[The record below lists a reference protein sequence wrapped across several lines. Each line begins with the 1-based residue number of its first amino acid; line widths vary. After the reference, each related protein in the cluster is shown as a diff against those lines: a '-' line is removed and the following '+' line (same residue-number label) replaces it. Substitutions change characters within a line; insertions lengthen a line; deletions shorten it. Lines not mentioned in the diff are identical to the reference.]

1 MKKILRLLSFLL
13 LLQSTSFAQQ
23 TDNAELPAIKAKN
36 AAAFFIPAA
45 VCNKFKV
52 TAAKGDAWM
61 KVYNNLTD
69 GAKLQRVN
77 DIRWQATTKAA
88 ALEWYNS
95 NLNMLSE
102 GAKDVTDQM
111 PSPAGVAAWNVYE
124 ANDKMKKMMASLG
137 VKQNQYTYT
146 FVVDKYVAKIF
157 VGVNE
162 ATSLKESW
170 SFVKEGLIALLKASG
185 NPKLASLVL

>member
-1 MKKILRLLSFLL
+1 MKKIFRLLPVLL
-13 LLQSTSFAQQ
+13 LLQTTSFAQQ
-23 TDNAELPAIKAKN
+23 ADNTELPAIKAKN
-36 AAAFFIPAA
+36 ATAFFIPAA

-61 KVYNNLTD
+61 KIYNNLTD

-77 DIRWQATTKAA
+77 DIRWEAATKAA
-88 ALEWYNS
+88 AMEWYKN
-95 NLNMLSE
+95 NLAMLSE

-111 PSPAGVAAWNVYE
+111 PQPAGVAAWNVYE
-124 ANDKMKKMMASLG
+124 ANDKMKKMMDAMG

-170 SFVKEGLIALLKASG
+170 SFIKEGLIALLKASG
-185 NPKLASLVL
+185 NPKLAALVL

>member
-1 MKKILRLLSFLL
+1 MKKILRLLTLL
-13 LLQSTSFAQQ
+13 LFMQSASFAQQ
-23 TDNAELPAIKAKN
+23 TDNAELPAINAKN
-36 AAAFFIPAA
+36 AAAFFIPER
-45 VCNKFKV
+45 VCSNFKL

-69 GAKLQRVN
+69 GAKVQRVN
-77 DIRWQATTKAA
+77 DIRWQAATKEA
-88 ALEWYNS
+88 ALEWYNN
-95 NLNMLSE
+95 NLNLLSE

-124 ANDKMKKMMASLG
+124 ANDNMKKMMTSMG

-157 VGVNE
+157 VGVND